1 MKPQSH
7 TNTRSQIPSQYKSK
21 QQSPPIVTNKPR
33 MDRRKMESDAAAAA
47 NALFRT
53 RPPPTPP
60 APKSQQQPKENT
72 TSSSSIN
79 GSSSGSIQSRKRKQN
94 VVNQYVSILDTW
106 FGKNATNNQSTKRFE
121 DVIGLML
128 DIWSGEK
135 VVEDDIRNNMEK
147 MIRNRNNQNETFI
160 VIVNMLNIFIEK
172 YEHIVQLVDKQKL
185 KTLPGKNTIS
195 RMSMDVGL
203 VINDG
208 NLYQKKYR
216 GW

>member
-1 MKPQSH
+1 MTGK
-7 TNTRSQIPSQYKSK
+7 RSSRFAKLK
-21 QQSPPIVTNKPR
+21 
-33 MDRRKMESDAAAAA
+33 A
-47 NALFRT
+47 
-53 RPPPTPP
+53 
-60 APKSQQQPKENT
+60 KENL
-72 TSSSSIN
+72 SN

>member
-1 MKPQSH
+1 
-7 TNTRSQIPSQYKSK
+7 
-21 QQSPPIVTNKPR
+21 
-33 MDRRKMESDAAAAA
+33 
-47 NALFRT
+47 
-53 RPPPTPP
+53 
-60 APKSQQQPKENT
+60 
-72 TSSSSIN
+72 
-79 GSSSGSIQSRKRKQN
+79 
-94 VVNQYVSILDTW
+94 
-106 FGKNATNNQSTKRFE
+106 
-121 DVIGLML
+121 ML

-147 MIRNRNNQNETFI
+147 MIRNRSNQNETFS
-160 VIVNMLNIFIEK
+160 VSVNMLNIFIEK
-172 YEHIVQLVDKQKL
+172 YEHIVRLVDKEKL

>member
-1 MKPQSH
+1 
-7 TNTRSQIPSQYKSK
+7 
-21 QQSPPIVTNKPR
+21 
-33 MDRRKMESDAAAAA
+33 
-47 NALFRT
+47 
-53 RPPPTPP
+53 
-60 APKSQQQPKENT
+60 
-72 TSSSSIN
+72 
-79 GSSSGSIQSRKRKQN
+79 
-94 VVNQYVSILDTW
+94 
-106 FGKNATNNQSTKRFE
+106 
-121 DVIGLML
+121 ML

-147 MIRNRNNQNETFI
+147 TIRNRSNQNETFI

>member
-1 MKPQSH
+1 MINFLHNYLGKQS
-7 TNTRSQIPSQYKSK
+7 
-21 QQSPPIVTNKPR
+21 
-33 MDRRKMESDAAAAA
+33 
-47 NALFRT
+47 
-53 RPPPTPP
+53 
-60 APKSQQQPKENT
+60 
-72 TSSSSIN
+72 
-79 GSSSGSIQSRKRKQN
+79 